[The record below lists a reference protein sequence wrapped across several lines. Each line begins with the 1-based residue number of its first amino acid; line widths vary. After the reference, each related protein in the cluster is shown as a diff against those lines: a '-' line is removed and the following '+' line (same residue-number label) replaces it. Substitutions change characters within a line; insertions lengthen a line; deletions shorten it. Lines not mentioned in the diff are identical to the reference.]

1 MKISNKITELVG
13 NKVLNI
19 EKVTNKSALPLT
31 TEEVAERRKHAE
43 TIVKKKALLSS
54 GATIVPIPGFDF
66 GVDMKLM
73 KDVIEDI
80 NKVYGLDHKEV
91 NKMSDDMRN
100 RILVAAG
107 VQGSQLIGKKVSS
120 GLLKVF
126 VRDVAKRTAAKQTRW
141 FPIVGQAVSASISYY
156 FMTKVGKEHI
166 QKCENVVKA
175 LL

>member
-19 EKVTNKSALPLT
+19 EKITNKSVLPQNN
-31 TEEVAERRKHAE
+31 EEVAARRQQAE
-43 TIVKKKALLSS
+43 SIVKKKALLSS

-73 KDVIEDI
+73 KDVIGDI
-80 NKVYGLDHKEV
+80 NKVYGLDHKQV

-100 RILVAAG
+100 RIVMAAG
-107 VQGSQLIGKKVSS
+107 IQGTQLIGKKVSS
-120 GLLKVF
+120 GLLKIF

-141 FPIVGQAVSASISYY
+141 FPIVGQAVSASLSYY

-166 QKCENVVKA
+166 QKCENVVKS
-175 LL
+175 LI

>member
-31 TEEVAERRKHAE
+31 TEEVAARRKQAE

-54 GATIVPIPGFDF
+54 GATVVPIPGFDF

-80 NKVYGLDHKEV
+80 NKVYGLDHKQV

-100 RILVAAG
+100 RIVMAAG
-107 VQGSQLIGKKVSS
+107 IQGTQLIGKKVSS

-141 FPIVGQAVSASISYY
+141 FPIVGQAVSASLSYY

-166 QKCENVVKA
+166 QKCENVVKS

>member
-1 MKISNKITELVG
+1 MRIPKKLSDIVE
-13 NKVLNI
+13 NKVLKI
-19 EKVTNKSALPLT
+19 EKVANKHVLPQST
-31 TEEVAERRKHAE
+31 TEVEERRQQAE

-54 GATIVPIPGFDF
+54 GATIVPLPGFDF

-80 NKVYGLDHKEV
+80 NKVYGLDHNQV

-100 RILVAAG
+100 RIVMAAG
-107 VQGSQLIGKKVSS
+107 IQGTQLIGKKVSS
-120 GLLKVF
+120 GLLKIF

-141 FPIVGQAVSASISYY
+141 FPIVGQAVSASLSYY

-166 QKCENVVKA
+166 QKCENVVKS